1 MLSLWAFFALVVGD
15 DVGMGGHYN
24 GLARLYLAVVSA
36 FAVLIVMWSFGTFV
50 LLRIIRFRSNRQPKS
65 RGR

>member
-15 DVGMGGHYN
+15 DVAMGGHYN